1 MWKYIS
7 RRLITLVFVLFGMSL
22 VTFTISHVI
31 PIDPAAAAA
40 GMESSPQV
48 IEQIRQE
55 MGLDKPLHVQ
65 YLNYIGGIILR
76 GDFGYSI
83 LNRRPVL
90 DDILHFVPA
99 SLELALFSLL
109 LCVPTGIILGAITAT
124 RAGGK
129 TDASVRVFAILG
141 VSMPIFWLAL
151 LMQLVFYRILGWFPD
166 GCRLGV
172 EYLSPPQVT
181 GLFLIDS
188 LLAGQWDVFLDALKH
203 LILPGV
209 TLALANIA
217 IITRMTRSSLL
228 EVMHQDYI
236 RTARAKGLSSL
247 TVMARHSM
255 KNAFVP
261 VVTIIGL
268 QLGYLIAWVFLV
280 EAIFSWPGIGS
291 YALRS
296 IVNLDFPAVQG
307 VTLFTSFMYV
317 FINLGV
323 DLIYPL
329 LDPRISY

>member
-1 MWKYIS
+1 MGKYIL
-7 RRLITLVFVLFGMSL
+7 RRLITLVLVLFGMSL
-22 VTFTISHVI
+22 VTFTISHII

-40 GMESSPQV
+40 GMESSPEA

-55 MGLDKPLHVQ
+55 LGLDKPLHLQ
-65 YLNYIGGIILR
+65 YLNYISGIVLR

-90 DDILHFVPA
+90 DDILRFVPA
-99 SLELALFSLL
+99 SLELALFSLA
-109 LCVPTGIILGAITAT
+109 LCMPAGIILGSVTAT
-124 RAGGK
+124 RAGGVS
-129 TDASVRVFAILG
+129 DALVRIFAILG
-141 VSMPIFWLAL
+141 VSMPVFWLAL
-151 LMQLVFYRILGWFPD
+151 LLQLIFYRILGWLPD
-166 GCRLGV
+166 GCRLSV
-172 EYLSPPQVT
+172 EYVSPPHVT

-188 LLAGQWDVFLDALKH
+188 ALAGQWDVFLDALRH
-203 LILPGV
+203 LILPGI

-236 RTARAKGLSSL
+236 RTARAKGLTPISVL
-247 TVMARHSM
+247 TRHAM
-255 KNAFVP
+255 KNALVP

-323 DLIYPL
+323 DIVYPL
-329 LDPRISY
+329 LDPRITY

>member
-1 MWKYIS
+1 VWKYIL
-7 RRLITLVFVLFGMSL
+7 RRLIALVFVLFGMSL

-40 GMESSPQV
+40 GMESSPEV
-48 IEQIRQE
+48 IEQIRHE
-55 MGLDKPLHVQ
+55 LGLDKPLHVQ
-65 YLNYIGGIILR
+65 YLNY
-76 GDFGYSI
+76 FGYSI
-83 LNRRPVL
+83 LNRRSVL
-90 DDILHFVPA
+90 DDILRFVPA
-99 SLELALFSLL
+99 SLELALFSLV
-109 LCVPTGIILGAITAT
+109 LCVPTGIILGAVTAT
-124 RAGGK
+124 RAGGVS
-129 TDASVRVFAILG
+129 DALVRVFAILG
-141 VSMPIFWLAL
+141 VSMPVFWLAL
-151 LMQLVFYRILGWFPD
+151 LLQLVFYRVLGWFPD

-172 EYLSPPQVT
+172 EYVSPPHVT

-188 LLAGQWDVFLDALKH
+188 ALAGQWDVFLDALKH
-203 LILPGV
+203 LILPGI

-217 IITRMTRSSLL
+217 IIMRMTRSSLL

-236 RTARAKGLSSL
+236 RTARAKGLTSITVL
-247 TVMARHSM
+247 TRHSM
-255 KNAFVP
+255 KNALVP

-323 DLIYPL
+323 DVIYPL
-329 LDPRISY
+329 LDPRITY